1 MATIT
6 ISLTDHEDGRITM
19 TTNGV
24 DEDAAKKMA
33 MEGKSGFQSTC
44 IALSIVRLVDDINA
58 LIKTGGTFSADKT
71 IENMAEPRARKS
83 LFPGL
88 GKSSDPADASGLT
101 AREQVVERIL
111 KKANEMLKFAGL
123 NDEIKRLDVGDIDE
137 DYKAPGTPFDMYG
150 LEGVDFSGPD
160 DCDCD
165 GCIKRRASGISREEH
180 MAAGKD
186 ILEELGTMTS
196 GSVLGKIINAA

>member
-19 TTNGV
+19 TTDGV

-33 MEGKSGFQSTC
+33 MDGKSGFQSTC
-44 IALSIVRLVDDINA
+44 IALSIIHLVDDINA
-58 LIKTGGTFSADKT
+58 LIKTGGTFSPDKT

-88 GKSSDPADASGLT
+88 GKSSGLT

-180 MAAGKD
+180 MADGKG